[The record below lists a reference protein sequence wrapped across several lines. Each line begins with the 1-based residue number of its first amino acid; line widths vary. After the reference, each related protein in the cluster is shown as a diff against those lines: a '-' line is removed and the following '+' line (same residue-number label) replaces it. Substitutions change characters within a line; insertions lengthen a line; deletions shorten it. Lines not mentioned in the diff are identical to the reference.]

1 MSSTYRK
8 WGYTKMA
15 AKNDISE
22 YMLKKQ
28 RTATKQN
35 KSKVLIVDDHPIV
48 REGLVALID
57 RQGDLK
63 VCGQADD
70 AYDALK
76 SIDKLKPNVV
86 IVDISLKGSNGIELT
101 KSIRAQYPALPVI
114 VFSFHD
120 ESLYAE
126 RALQAGASAYLTK
139 KADSEKILK
148 AIRTVLNGEL
158 YVSDELSKKLLHKI
172 IGDKTGKTI
181 TPIDNFSD
189 REFEVFRLIGQ
200 GYRAA
205 EAAKQLHLSSKTIE
219 TYRERIKR
227 KLGLGDSSELLRY
240 AIKWSRN
247 HETE

>member
-1 MSSTYRK
+1 
-8 WGYTKMA
+8 MA
-15 AKNDISE
+15 I
-22 YMLKKQ
+22 KKQ

-35 KSKVLIVDDHPIV
+35 KSKVFIVDDHPIV

-57 RQGDLK
+57 QENNLK

-76 SIDKLKPNVV
+76 SIDKLKPDVV

-101 KSIRAQYPALPVI
+101 KSIRAQYPTLPVI

-126 RALQAGASAYLTK
+126 RALRAGASAYLTK
-139 KADSEKILK
+139 EAESEKILK

-181 TPIDNFSD
+181 APIDNFSD

-205 EAAKQLHLSSKTIE
+205 ETAKQLHLSSKTIE

>member
-1 MSSTYRK
+1 
-8 WGYTKMA
+8 MA
-15 AKNDISE
+15 
-22 YMLKKQ
+22 LKKQ

-35 KSKVLIVDDHPIV
+35 KSKVFIVDDHPIV

-57 RQGDLK
+57 QENNLK

-76 SIDKLKPNVV
+76 SIDKLKPDVV

-126 RALQAGASAYLTK
+126 RALRAGASAYLTK
-139 KADSEKILK
+139 KAESEKILK

>member
-1 MSSTYRK
+1 
-8 WGYTKMA
+8 MA
-15 AKNDISE
+15 
-22 YMLKKQ
+22 LKKQ
-28 RTATKQN
+28 RTGIRQN
-35 KSKVLIVDDHPIV
+35 KNKVLIVDNHPIV
-48 REGLVALID
+48 REGLTALID
-57 RQGDLK
+57 HQGDLK

-76 SIDKLKPNVV
+76 SIDKLKPSVV
-86 IVDISLKGSNGIELT
+86 IVDILLKSSNGIELT
-101 KSIRAQYPALPVI
+101 KSIKTQYPALPVI

-126 RALQAGASAYLTK
+126 RALRAGASAYLTK
-139 KADSEKILK
+139 EAESEKILK